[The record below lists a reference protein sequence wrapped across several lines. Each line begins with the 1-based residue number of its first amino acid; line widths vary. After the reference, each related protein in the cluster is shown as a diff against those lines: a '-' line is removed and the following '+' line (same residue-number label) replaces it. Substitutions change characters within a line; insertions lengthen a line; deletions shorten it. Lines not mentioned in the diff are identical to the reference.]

1 MKNALVTSIGSVAGD
16 IVIKTLKKLGFY
28 IVGTD
33 IYQKELVVD
42 AFNVN
47 KFYQAPYTSESDKYF
62 DFLKKICV
70 EEKINFILPLTDL
83 DVDFLNARREWFDE
97 NNVTLCIS
105 PKHSLDIIRNKKK
118 LQDFVKDKCPFTNS
132 IPTVL
137 LKDVKKLEWNF
148 PVVCKPYDGRSS
160 QGLRYIYN
168 EKEWQSF
175 IKENPDDKYIVE
187 PFIEG
192 PIVMV
197 EIVRQTEPRKVVAVT
212 RQEKLST
219 PHGCA
224 TAVYMYQDKELEENS
239 RKLADAL
246 DIKGCVNFEYIH
258 GKDGKYYLVECNP
271 RFSAGCEFTCISG
284 YDCVSNHIRVFEN
297 KPIDGFEFQHPM
309 YISRKYEEYI
319 TKVED

>member
-28 IVGTD
+28 IIGTD

-47 KFYQAPYTSESDKYF
+47 KFYKAPYTSESEKYF
-62 DFLKKICV
+62 DFLKKICTD
-70 EEKINFILPLTDL
+70 EKIDFILPLTDL
-83 DVDFLNARREWFDE
+83 DVDFLNVRRKWFE
-97 NNVTLCIS
+97 SNNITLCIS
-105 PKHSLDIIRNKKK
+105 PKSSLDIIRNKKK
-118 LQDFVKDKCPFTNS
+118 LQDFVKNNCSFTNS
-132 IPTVL
+132 IPTSL
-137 LKDVKKLEWNF
+137 LKDVEKLEWNF

-160 QGLRYIYN
+160 QGLRYIHN
-168 EKEWQSF
+168 EEEWNNF
-175 IKENPDDKYIVE
+175 IKENPNDKYIVE

-197 EIVRQTEPRKVVAVT
+197 EIVRQSAPHKVVAVT

-246 DIKGCVNFEYIH
+246 NIKGCVNFEYIH

-284 YDCVSNHIRVFEN
+284 YDCVANHIRVFEN
-297 KPIDGFEFQHPM
+297 KLIDDFEFRHPI